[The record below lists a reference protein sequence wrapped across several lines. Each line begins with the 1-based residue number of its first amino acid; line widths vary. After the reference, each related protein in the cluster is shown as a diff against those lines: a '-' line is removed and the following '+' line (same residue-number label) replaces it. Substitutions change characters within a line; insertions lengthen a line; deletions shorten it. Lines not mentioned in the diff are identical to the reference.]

1 MEKRINYIFTAL
13 LVASMLLSA
22 CSQYEDMG
30 GEGKVTLNIKTDNI
44 VSVDGLAKTKASGQS
59 NGVGSLVRIYSG
71 EGLIRKYTDDLPESL
86 WLQCGDY
93 KVAAEMGEAKDA
105 EFNTAVPFFKG
116 EQPFTI
122 TKGGNT
128 AVEVVCH
135 IANTLVTVEFDPT
148 IVETFNTYSAEV
160 FTTRGRLTFTP
171 ENIDDV
177 AYFMLPPGESTLGWA
192 FTATSKEGVHFTKTN
207 MINDAAGGKKY
218 ALTFSFEEDSHMYG
232 GGILDL
238 KVDETLLVKEDD
250 ILIYMRPSISG
261 QDFDITQ
268 PLYVEVGKGERQ
280 VIWINTSSQL
290 MSARAVGVNI
300 PGIPENGSDFM
311 NLTNEEKQ
319 TLAEAGIST
328 EATYDASV
336 DQSAMKIEFS
346 TDFFSRLSEGEY
358 NIDITATDYQ
368 EKTFTQRFS
377 VVSSNAVVITS
388 DVERSSI
395 WTNRAVLRG
404 SILRQTEDVLSFQY
418 REANTTEWQSVN
430 AQQDGNVMTADIG
443 GLKPNTVYQYRAVAG
458 SFVSM
463 VEKTFTTEEARQLEN
478 NSFERWSGSSPLL
491 VYGDGEDMFWDTGN
505 HGSST
510 LGKNVTTSSTDTY
523 KNDGSLSAMLKSQY
537 VGIGATWGGKFAAG
551 NLFVGRY
558 VRTDGTD
565 GVLEFGRPFTSRPAK
580 LRFWYKYNS
589 GVVDYSCDYIAKG
602 DQDIA
607 NIYIALGDWSAPVEI
622 RTKTSNRKLF
632 DKNDENIIAFG
643 ELEQS
648 QTVGE
653 WTQCTITLDYRS
665 LDRIPTYIVLTASAS
680 KYGDYFAGSTSSV
693 LYLDDMELIYE

>member
-13 LVASMLLSA
+13 LVTSMLLSA

-59 NGVGSLVRIYSG
+59 NGAGSLVRIYSG

-93 KVAAEMGEAKDA
+93 KVAVEMGEAKDA
-105 EFNTAVPFFKG
+105 EFNAAIPFFKG

-128 AVEVVCH
+128 AVGVVCH

-148 IVETFNTYSAEV
+148 IVETFSTYSAEV
-160 FTTRGRLTFTP
+160 FTTKGRLTFTS
-171 ENIDDV
+171 ENVDDV
-177 AYFMLPPGESTLGWA
+177 AYFMLPTGESTLGWA
-192 FTATSKEGVHFTKTN
+192 FTATSKEGVHFTKTS
-207 MINDAAGGKKY
+207 MINDAAEGKKY
-218 ALTFSFEEDSHMYG
+218 ALTFSFEEDSLTYG

-238 KVDETLLVKEDD
+238 KVDETLLVKEDN

-280 VIWINTSSQL
+280 VVWINTSSQL

-300 PGIPENGSDFM
+300 PGIPENGVDFM
-311 NLTNEEKQ
+311 NLTDGEKQ
-319 TLAEAGIST
+319 TLTEAGIST
-328 EATYDASV
+328 TTTYDASV

-346 TDFFSRLSEGEY
+346 ADFFASLSEGEY

-377 VVSSNAVVITS
+377 VISSDAVVITS

-404 SILRQTEDVLSFQY
+404 SVLRQTEDALSFQY
-418 REANTTEWQSVN
+418 REANTAEWQSVN

-491 VYGDGEDMFWDTGN
+491 VYGEGEDMFWDTGN

-523 KNDGSLSAMLKSQY
+523 KNDGSLSAMLKSQF
-537 VGIGATWGGKFAAG
+537 VGVSIIGKFAAG

-558 VRTDGTD
+558 LETDGTD

-589 GVVDYSCDYIAKG
+589 GVVDYSCDSIAKG
-602 DQDIA
+602 EQDIA

-622 RTKTSNRKLF
+622 RTKASNRKLF

-665 LDRIPTYIVLTASAS
+665 LDRVPTYIVLTASAS